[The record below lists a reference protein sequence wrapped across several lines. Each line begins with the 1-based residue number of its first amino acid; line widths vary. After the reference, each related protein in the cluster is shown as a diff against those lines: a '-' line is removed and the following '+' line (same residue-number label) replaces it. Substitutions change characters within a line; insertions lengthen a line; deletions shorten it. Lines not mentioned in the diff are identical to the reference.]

1 MSENA
6 ISGSGVL
13 NWRPHFAWGKNDI
26 FENFHIRFHF
36 WCWRVVSSCYDCKT
50 WYRTKNSGYL
60 ARARARAPGPRM
72 RGTSGPYP
80 IRGLIICLPARAV
93 VLAAFKMLIW
103 RRPFNWYAAKTHV
116 SVVKCKFEVKPA
128 NVLFNFPSWDRD
140 WKLRP
145 HKKALPYCGTA
156 KNRSNYRAS
165 CDAKS

>member
-1 MSENA
+1 MGERFYGDVDFLHFQTRSNYKRPEA
-6 ISGSGVL
+6 KEFFFRVL
-13 NWRPHFAWGKNDI
+13 SAR
-26 FENFHIRFHF
+26 
-36 WCWRVVSSCYDCKT
+36 
-50 WYRTKNSGYL
+50 